1 MQFLY
6 AANAVTEETASF
18 MSLENREGEAGD
30 DTEVRTPAEPEAEC
44 NTQSLNMML
53 KCSRLGVFFLEE
65 NKMEKIFHLKE
76 SGTNVKRELNAGLT
90 TFFAMA
96 YIIFLNP
103 VFLSETGMDRDGVL
117 IATCLSAAA
126 GTLLCAFLSN
136 LPFAMASGM
145 GMNAFFT
152 YTLCGAFG
160 YTWQQALALTFIAGL
175 LFFAASVSPLR
186 DKIINAVPLNLKHA
200 ITAGIGLFITLIGLL
215 DSGIAT
221 MASGFPAIGD
231 LSDKTVLTALFGLL
245 ITVVL
250 TVLKVRGSFIIGM
263 IFSVILSL
271 ALGLTALPEQLIS
284 FPGAIGNVFMKMDF
298 SGLLRGGS
306 GLAAFSALSAVIL
319 SMALVDMFD
328 TLGFIIGTC
337 SGSGMLDEKGNFGKM
352 GKVLVADSAATVIG
366 AVCGTS
372 TVTCYAESAT
382 GISAGGRTGLTS
394 VATAG
399 CFLLAMFFAPLSGA
413 VTAAATAPAL
423 IIVGMYL
430 LMDIKKVDFSS
441 LDDAIPAFLTVAA
454 IPMTYSITTGIA
466 VGFISHV
473 VCKLAARR
481 FKELSVAMVILA
493 AVFVLYLC
501 I

>member
-1 MQFLY
+1 
-6 AANAVTEETASF
+6 
-18 MSLENREGEAGD
+18 
-30 DTEVRTPAEPEAEC
+30 
-44 NTQSLNMML
+44 
-53 KCSRLGVFFLEE
+53 
-65 NKMEKIFHLKE
+65 
-76 SGTNVKRELNAGLT
+76 
-90 TFFAMA
+90 
-96 YIIFLNP
+96 
-103 VFLSETGMDRDGVL
+103 
-117 IATCLSAAA
+117 
-126 GTLLCAFLSN
+126 
-136 LPFAMASGM
+136 
-145 GMNAFFT
+145 
-152 YTLCGAFG
+152 
-160 YTWQQALALTFIAGL
+160 
-175 LFFAASVSPLR
+175 
-186 DKIINAVPLNLKHA
+186 
-200 ITAGIGLFITLIGLL
+200 
-215 DSGIAT
+215 
-221 MASGFPAIGD
+221 
-231 LSDKTVLTALFGLL
+231 
-245 ITVVL
+245 
-250 TVLKVRGSFIIGM
+250 
-263 IFSVILSL
+263 
-271 ALGLTALPEQLIS
+271 
-284 FPGAIGNVFMKMDF
+284 MDF